1 MDDLPR
7 RRRFRPKLSTVSL
20 TEVAAHAGVSTATV
34 SRVLNSSAFVSEDV
48 RQKVEQACQELGY
61 VPNGAARALSSN
73 RTMTIGA
80 VVPTIENSGFA
91 LTVSSLQRHLNK
103 AGYTLLLA
111 SSDYDPAAELRETRM
126 LLMRG
131 VDGIMLVGGD
141 HHPQLLSLI
150 AQHTVP
156 FVETWTLAPGR
167 PSVGFDNSQAAYQL
181 TEHIVALG
189 HTRIGLIAGRTL
201 SNDRSSAREAGV
213 RACLKAHGLTL
224 ASEWFI
230 ERPYRILDGRQ
241 AMRLLLAKPDR
252 PTAVIC
258 GNDQMAFGALIEA
271 SHQGLVVPDDIS
283 VAGFNDLEYA
293 AHLNPPLTTIR
304 VPAEEIGQEAA
315 RLLMAQ
321 IANKTLVHSGVNVPF
336 SLMARASTA
345 PPPKRPGR

>member
-1 MDDLPR
+1 MANLTR
-7 RRRFRPKLSTVSL
+7 RRSRQKLSTVSL
-20 TEVAAHAGVSTATV
+20 TEVAAHAEVSTATV
-34 SRVLNSSAFVSEDV
+34 SRVLNNSAVVSEDV
-48 RQKVEQACQELGY
+48 RRKVERACQELGY
-61 VPNGAARALSSN
+61 VPNGAARALSSS

-111 SSDYDPAAELRETRM
+111 SSDYEPEEELREART

-131 VDGIMLVGGD
+131 VDGIMLVGSD

-150 AQHTVP
+150 EQHTVP

-167 PSVGFDNSQAAYQL
+167 PSVGFDNAAAAYEL

-189 HTRIGLIAGRTL
+189 HRRIGLIAGRTS

-230 ERPYRILDGRQ
+230 ERPYRILDGQQ
-241 AMRLLLAKPDR
+241 AMRRLIERPNR

-271 SHQGLVVPDDIS
+271 SHQGKGYGRAG
-283 VAGFNDLEYA
+283 VAETIKMILARYPQCRAVRLTCFRANTNAAALYESMGFEPTGEVDSEFGEPNYA
-293 AHLNPPLTTIR
+293 LKGA
-304 VPAEEIGQEAA
+304 
-315 RLLMAQ
+315 
-321 IANKTLVHSGVNVPF
+321 
-336 SLMARASTA
+336 SLDKFR
-345 PPPKRPGR
+345 K